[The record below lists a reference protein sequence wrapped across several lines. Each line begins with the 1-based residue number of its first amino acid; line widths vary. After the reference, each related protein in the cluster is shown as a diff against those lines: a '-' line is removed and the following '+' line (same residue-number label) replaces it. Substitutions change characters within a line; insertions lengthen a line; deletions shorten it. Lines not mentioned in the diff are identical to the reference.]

1 MQRWGYVP
9 ALTENMEIAQNRTIN
24 AVLFD
29 FGGVFTDSP
38 ISTIEAAGEK
48 LGLPMDKFAGIMF
61 GPYEK
66 DTDHPW
72 HRLERGEI
80 TLDDAM
86 EKISIL
92 GKNQGI
98 DFDPLEVL
106 FSMGGGNGDRN
117 PLVGRVRQLKED
129 GYQTAIITN
138 NIAEFRDL
146 WRTLIPVDD
155 LFDLVVDSSTE
166 GIRKPDP
173 AIFRLALSRLGNV
186 PAERSVFLD
195 DYESNVI
202 AAVSLGI
209 HGILVGE
216 DKQKAIKDLDKILA
230 DS

>member
-1 MQRWGYVP
+1 
-9 ALTENMEIAQNRTIN
+9 MEITKDRQIN

-38 ISTIEAAGEK
+38 LSAVEAAGAE
-48 LGLPMDKFAGIMF
+48 LGLSIDQFAQIMF

-80 TLDDAM
+80 SLDDAA
-86 EKISIL
+86 EKIHML

-98 DFDPLEVL
+98 DFDPLKVL
-106 FSMGGGNGDRN
+106 FSMGGGNGADN
-117 PLVGRVRQLKED
+117 PLVHRVRKLKED

-146 WRTLIPVDD
+146 WPTLIPVDD
-155 LFDLVVDSSTE
+155 LFDLVVDSSFE
-166 GIRKPDP
+166 GIRKPNP
-173 AIFRLALSRLGNV
+173 EIFYLALSRLGNI
-186 PAERSVFLD
+186 PPNQSVFLD
-195 DYESNVI
+195 DYESNVNV
-202 AAVSLGI
+202 AVSLGI

-216 DKQKAIKDLDKILA
+216 DKEKAVQDLDNILGPG
-230 DS
+230 